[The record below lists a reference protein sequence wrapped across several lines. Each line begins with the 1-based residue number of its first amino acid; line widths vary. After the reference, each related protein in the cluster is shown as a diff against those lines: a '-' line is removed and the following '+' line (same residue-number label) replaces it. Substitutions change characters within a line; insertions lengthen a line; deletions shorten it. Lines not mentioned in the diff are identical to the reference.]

1 MLPFINALGHHGSTV
16 DDAENAEKARTAK
29 HLDRLRS
36 LIDPGSTAVLT
47 MELQQGVV
55 GEGALLPA
63 LVERVA
69 ETGTIAN
76 AAAVCRAARAAGARV
91 VHCTAEHRADGA
103 GATENCKIFAM
114 GEKLR
119 RDQGVVPTEIGTP
132 GAALVAELGLE
143 PSDIVVARMH
153 GMTPFMS
160 TSLDQMLRNMG
171 ITTIV
176 ATGVSVNVGIL
187 GLCINAVDLGYQ
199 VVLVRDAVAGLPAD
213 YADAVIEHTLSMLAT
228 VTTAEE
234 FSRVITGDR

>member
-16 DDAENAEKARTAK
+16 DDAEKARK
-29 HLDRLRS
+29 NQERLKG
-36 LIDPGSTAVLT
+36 LLNPTTTAVLT

-63 LVERVA
+63 LVDRVA
-69 ETGTIAN
+69 ETGTVAN
-76 AAAVCRAARAAGARV
+76 AAAVCRSARAAGARV

-119 RDQGVVPTEIGTP
+119 REQGVVPTEIGTP
-132 GAALVAELGLE
+132 GAALVAELGPE

-213 YADAVIEHTLSMLAT
+213 YADSVIEHTLSMLAT
-228 VTTAEE
+228 ITTAEE

>member
-1 MLPFINALGHHGSTV
+1 LGHHVRTV
-16 DDAENAEKARTAK
+16 DDNAKARRNQERVAA
-29 HLDRLRS
+29 
-36 LIDPGSTAVLT
+36 LIDPSHTAVVT

-69 ETGTIAN
+69 EAGTIVR
-76 AAAVCRAARAAGARV
+76 AAQVCTAARAAGARV

-103 GATENCKIFAM
+103 GATENCRIFAM

-119 RDQGVVPTEIGTP
+119 REQGVVPTEIGTP
-132 GAALVAELGLE
+132 GAALVPELGPE
-143 PSDIVVARMH
+143 PSDVVVARMH

-199 VVLVRDAVAGLPAD
+199 VVLVRDAVTGLPAD
-213 YADAVIEHTLSMLAT
+213 YADAVIEHTLSMLTT
-228 VTTAEE
+228 VTTADELCALWA
-234 FSRVITGDR
+234 

>member
-1 MLPFINALGHHGSTV
+1 MD
-16 DDAENAEKARTAK
+16 DDAKARR
-29 HLDRLRS
+29 DRERLAA
-36 LIDPGSTAVLT
+36 LTDPSHTAVLT

-69 ETGTIAN
+69 ETGMIAQ
-76 AAAVCRAARAAGARV
+76 AARVCVAARAVGARV

-114 GEKLR
+114 AGKLR
-119 RDQGVVPTEIGTP
+119 REQGVVPTQIGTP
-132 GAALVAELGLE
+132 GAAVVPELGPE
-143 PSDIVVARMH
+143 PSDVVLARMH
-153 GMTPFMS
+153 GMTPFMA

-171 ITTIV
+171 VTTIV
-176 ATGVSVNVGIL
+176 ATGVSVNIGIL

-213 YADAVIEHTLSMLAT
+213 YADAVIEHTLSTLTT
-228 VTTAEE
+228 VTTTEE
-234 FSRVITGDR
+234 LCARWA